1 MDQHQTAEILR
12 KIYSEVRT
20 LGERSLLVFDL
31 DSTLFDVSPRL
42 EKILLDFSDVDEHQ
56 RLYPEACKILK
67 NVKTLRS
74 DWGIKNALIR
84 AGLDDHHPSF
94 QESLR
99 DFWNLRFFSNEY
111 LHYDQPYEGAVDFV
125 QKCHSAGSHI
135 AYLTGRDQHRMGR
148 GSEDVLL
155 KWDFPL
161 NGHTANLVLKPQA
174 GLDDAEFKTDWFR
187 SVPYKAYEKIWFF
200 ENEPVNVNMV
210 AQHLSHIELVFFH
223 STHSGQQEAPE
234 EIPRIIH
241 YLFEK

>member
-12 KIYSEVRT
+12 KIYTDVLE
-20 LGERSLLVFDL
+20 LKDRSLLVFDL

-42 EKILLDFSDVDEHQ
+42 ERILLDYSEVEEHQ

-67 NVKTLRS
+67 NIKTLRS

-84 AGLDDHHPSF
+84 AGLDEHHSSF
-94 QESLR
+94 HDSIR
-99 DFWNLRFFSNEY
+99 DFWKLRFFSNEY
-111 LHYDQPYEGAVDFV
+111 LHYDLPYEGAAEFV
-125 QKCHSAGSHI
+125 QKCHSAGSRVV
-135 AYLTGRDQHRMGR
+135 YLTGRDQHRMGQ
-148 GSEDVLL
+148 GSAEVLL

-161 NGHTANLVLKPQA
+161 NGQTSELVLKPRA
-174 GLDDAEFKTDWFR
+174 GMDDAEFKTDWFR
-187 SVPYKAYEKIWFF
+187 ALPFEAFDKIWFF